1 MKTRTSIMLAVW
13 LLASILVA
21 LPVPVGATAP
31 EPLTITANLV
41 MTGENSAAGT
51 FTISGLFTDS
61 GYASQVYFLAGKTTH
76 GVKTLE
82 GAEGSIT
89 IKYQAQVT
97 WTSETTGFAEGQ
109 FTIVSGTGK
118 YANLHGVGE
127 TYAEVDLGASPY
139 PTITATYTGEAHFD

>member
-13 LLASILVA
+13 ILASILPA
-21 LPVPVGATAP
+21 PVGATAP

-51 FTISGLFTDS
+51 FAISGLFTDS
-61 GYASQVYFLAGKTTH
+61 GYASQVFFLAGKTTH

-97 WTSETTGFAEGQ
+97 WTSETTGFAEGR
-109 FTIVSGTGK
+109 FTIVSGTRK

-127 TYAEVDLGASPY
+127 TYAELNLGVLPPA
-139 PTITATYTGEAHFD
+139 ITATYTGEAHFD